1 MHRHQVLG
9 PPESANCR
17 RALDQPRIEIMITYQ
32 HAGHCLTGRSQKDY
46 GTNCSILGCLQRQ
59 DSWARRQNARL
70 ITYVLAGMA
79 TFCIIASGNWLHV
92 LGHRLIPMPDIV
104 LSHLPFFRNVR
115 ASSRAIVFV
124 YMFLAIG
131 IGEASA
137 LARGHWTRPIVRWA
151 IIGVAALM
159 VVDFFPAH
167 RLPMTPISCS
177 TGLVAVR
184 DDPEPGFG
192 VLDLPAHGQGYYDI
206 EGNFYMLQQ
215 AACHSRPIVQGNTS
229 RKVVVSLQDRLSPD
243 LEIQHRQL
251 MAAKVK
257 YIIIHKNND
266 DRLFHWGPENAPQSE
281 YRLKYSMIY
290 DGSDAMVL
298 KVY

>member
-1 MHRHQVLG
+1 
-9 PPESANCR
+9 
-17 RALDQPRIEIMITYQ
+17 
-32 HAGHCLTGRSQKDY
+32 
-46 GTNCSILGCLQRQ
+46 
-59 DSWARRQNARL
+59 
-70 ITYVLAGMA
+70 
-79 TFCIIASGNWLHV
+79 
-92 LGHRLIPMPDIV
+92 
-104 LSHLPFFRNVR
+104 
-115 ASSRAIVFV
+115 
-124 YMFLAIG
+124 
-131 IGEASA
+131 
-137 LARGHWTRPIVRWA
+137 
-151 IIGVAALM
+151 
-159 VVDFFPAH
+159 
-167 RLPMTPISCS
+167 
-177 TGLVAVR
+177 
-184 DDPEPGFG
+184 
-192 VLDLPAHGQGYYDI
+192 
-206 EGNFYMLQQ
+206 MLQQ